1 MSTQLSLTINPV
13 VLKRKELIRKQT
25 EAFYDSIPFIL
36 LLEFLHSF
44 WIVSHSSLSVIL
56 PMISVRLILYL
67 PRFPQLNS

>member
-13 VLKRKELIRKQT
+13 VLKRKEFIRKQT
-25 EAFYDSIPFIL
+25 EAFYDSIPLIL

-56 PMISVRLILYL
+56 PTISVRLILYL
-67 PRFPQLNS
+67 P